1 MKKTDKKQS
10 KSRQEALNE
19 LTAGLE
25 QSIKDFMDGDKYRA
39 FLSKMSHLHNYS
51 LNNQILIDRQRPDA
65 TLCASYTCWKS
76 LNRQVKKGE
85 SGIQIICPSSIK
97 FQSLKDV
104 RDENGRPVTL
114 PDGSVKQEVV
124 ERIIPFFTKSIRTT
138 GGSFLF
144 YYLVLCSYANY
155 RTSYRRME
163 HITYTIG
170 PGEWICTVTDL
181 QEWFRCRFQHQA
193 LSILRFF
200 EEQNYITYSLL
211 GKNRLVKFKISDWP
225 KDNTVLEYN
234 YPCKKDTGF
243 FFFPIAKVHELIGIG
258 KCSEMDVI
266 LDLWIH
272 AVYNDSSVLGSDSG
286 PIVYYRDNTGN
297 PLTSFNELGERWSL
311 SKASVSRLLKKLE
324 EKEYIT
330 LISFTG
336 KHGSVIY
343 LNNYLSVMFNISDVM
358 IDKEEIAMKM
368 QLPIHVPEEITIEDS
383 ASVSVSETVT
393 DSQITVTKNDSC
405 VPDSHMKFIVQK
417 VAELLDSQ
425 GIPCC
430 HCSKTRYILSPL
442 SACKD
447 IFNTFTLNI
456 ICPYGNAAYR
466 FELSVSPGDESAQK
480 MPAVA
485 EPSALKG
492 GE

>member
-1 MKKTDKKQS
+1 MNYK
-10 KSRQEALNE
+10 LE
-19 LTAGLE
+19 LKHIVE
-25 QSIKDFMDGDKYRA
+25 FPRCRIYRDFI
-39 FLSKMSHLHNYS
+39 
-51 LNNQILIDRQRPDA
+51 QTLI
-65 TLCASYTCWKS
+65 T
-76 LNRQVKKGE
+76 
-85 SGIQIICPSSIK
+85 
-97 FQSLKDV
+97 
-104 RDENGRPVTL
+104 
-114 PDGSVKQEVV
+114 
-124 ERIIPFFTKSIRTT
+124 TKSIRTT